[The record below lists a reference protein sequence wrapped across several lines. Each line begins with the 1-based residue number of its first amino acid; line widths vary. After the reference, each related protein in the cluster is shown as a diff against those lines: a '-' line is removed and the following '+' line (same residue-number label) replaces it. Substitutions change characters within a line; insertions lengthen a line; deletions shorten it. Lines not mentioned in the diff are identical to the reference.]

1 MNPFFGDV
9 TTGKF
14 GPKLIIP
21 GIGLIKFGISC
32 KKGSIQLFSLE
43 LIFCEVFPSVRLL
56 VSHFEGNKISEV
68 KLFKNNQKFS
78 TLKQLCIGLH
88 GDILKLL

>member
-1 MNPFFGDV
+1 MSQQGNSDQKGQAR
-9 TTGKF
+9 G
-14 GPKLIIP
+14 IIL
-21 GIGLIKFGISC
+21 GIGFKIKFVISC